1 MDPRTQLLWPLTG
14 ALGTLQSKQETPAI
28 RSVSQMLPYAAH
40 TVDPLLSL
48 TRHAARQ
55 YGVSTFQLALVNEAT
70 IDENCD
76 NLSPNQNV
84 CLGFTGEDCTKV
96 YTVVA
101 NEYVY
106 SLGLLGDFSL
116 EDPDCYGCR
125 GGTGHSSER

>member
-1 MDPRTQLLWPLTG
+1 MAIDGCTRNATVKAGDSCDSICEPNAPLR
-14 ALGTLQSKQETPAI
+14 GT
-28 RSVSQMLPYAAH
+28 